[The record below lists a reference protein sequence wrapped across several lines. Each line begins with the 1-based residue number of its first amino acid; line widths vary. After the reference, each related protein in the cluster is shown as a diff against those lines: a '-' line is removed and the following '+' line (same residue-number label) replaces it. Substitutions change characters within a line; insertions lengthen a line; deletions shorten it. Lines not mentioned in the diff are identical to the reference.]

1 MQDAV
6 VQRGRRVPEHGE
18 VLKVQ
23 IRGVDEEQPLWS
35 LDRRDASTLDGVGAF
50 LKATDHFVGVK
61 GWAHRQMLGQRGDIE
76 LVVWTLNSVL
86 WGCGRRQVV
95 ACGQ

>member
-6 VQRGRRVPEHGE
+6 FQRGRRVAEHGE

-35 LDRRDASTLDGVGAF
+35 LDRRDASTLDGVGA
-50 LKATDHFVGVK
+50 LSKAMDHFVGVK
-61 GWAHRQMLGQRGDIE
+61 GWAHRQMLEGTWRD
-76 LVVWTLNSVL
+76 
-86 WGCGRRQVV
+86 
-95 ACGQ
+95 